1 MVTLF
6 LFKMTPHKPSILTKS
21 KYVNG
26 LQCSKW
32 IWLSFNKQEE
42 LPKINEATQHRFDE
56 GHRVGELA
64 KSLFP
69 DGIEIEE
76 IVPIENDKKSRGLLE
91 KRKPLF
97 EAGFIHKDEKCYAR
111 ADILVPI
118 EKDKW
123 DIYEVKS
130 ATKVKE
136 EYIWDVAFQK
146 YCYESAGLKIRN
158 CFVVHINNQYVKQGE
173 IEAKE
178 LFVIASI
185 TDEVKNEMENVES
198 NIEKLRKII
207 ALKECPEFKK
217 GEDYHDDDFKVHDN
231 DKFWKEHPECD
242 ILNLYRGGKK
252 AVELFNNDILEISK
266 LEGQKLNDKQQIQH
280 EVAKTGKPHINKEEL
295 NSFIKKLK
303 YPLYFMNF

>member
-111 ADILVPI
+111 ADIIVPV

-130 ATKVKE
+130 STEVKE
-136 EYIWDVAFQK
+136 DYIQDIAFQK
-146 YCYESAGLKIRN
+146 YCYESTGLKIRN
-158 CFVVHINNQYVKQGE
+158 CFVIHINNQYVRQEE
-173 IEAKE
+173 IEPKE
-178 LFVIASI
+178 FFVIAPVS
-185 TDEVKNEMENVES
+185 DEVETEIENVED
-198 NIEKLRKII
+198 NIDKLFKVI
-207 ALKECPEFKK
+207 ALKEAPE
-217 GEDYHDDDFKVHDN
+217 
-231 DKFWKEHPECD
+231 
-242 ILNLYRGGKK
+242 I
-252 AVELFNNDILEISK
+252 
-266 LEGQKLNDKQQIQH
+266 
-280 EVAKTGKPHINKEEL
+280 KPGSHCCLGTEE
-295 NSFIKKLK
+295 
-303 YPLYFMNF
+303 YE